1 MTIFTEV
8 RPDGIT
14 VQDVWS
20 PEFFRKVMDDC
31 GTSLQGDLFA
41 DYVQRVNQITWA
53 IESAAQRAGMP
64 PGGSLAAFIDQ
75 LRTERNEAQDKL
87 SEALSTLNG

>member
-41 DYVQRVNQITWA
+41 DYVQRVNQITWT
-53 IESAAQRAGMP
+53 IESTAQTAGML
-64 PGGSLAAFIDQ
+64 PGESLAAFIER
-75 LRTERNEAQDKL
+75 LRLERNDALDKL